1 MATPDLL
8 VDPPRLHAAVR
19 AFVDDV
25 VLPGVAEWDAADELP
40 DGVLDRLVG
49 LGLTGALV
57 SREHGGPGLGVADL
71 WPAWRTLSQGWI
83 SLTGAINPTNLA
95 TTLLVRHGTDAQRAR
110 WLPGIARGEVLA
122 SFSITEP
129 QAGSDLQRLETAA
142 RPVGGD
148 EAGGAGLVLDGDKRW
163 VAGGVSSDVVFL
175 MAEVQGADKPSCVIL
190 PATGRDSETWRVTE
204 IDKLGYRGVESAAYA
219 FDDHHAA
226 DAEVLG
232 DDLGAG
238 ARQMLDALDVGR
250 VNVACR
256 ALGVIDRALAC
267 AVDESTGRAIG
278 DGGLGGHT
286 HAPLRVG
293 ELLARR
299 AAVAALVEAAAR
311 AVDGRAGAA
320 RELSTAAKVV
330 ASDTA
335 VWAVDRAARLAAS
348 RSFAAGDE
356 LARLRRD
363 APQTQIGEGAN
374 DALLMALA
382 KPALDARR

>member
-1 MATPDLL
+1 MSIAERLEPDQ
-8 VDPPRLHAAVR
+8 LHASVR
-19 AFVDDV
+19 AFVDEV
-25 VLPGVAEWDAADELP
+25 VLPGVAGWDRADELP
-40 DGVLDRLVG
+40 DGVLARLVD

-57 SREHGGPGLGVADL
+57 PSRYGGAGLGVGDL
-71 WPAWRTLSQGWI
+71 WPAWRVLSQGWI

-95 TTLLVRHGTDAQRAR
+95 TTLLVRHGTEAQRER
-110 WLPGIARGEVLA
+110 WLPGIASGAILA

-129 QAGSDLQRLETAA
+129 QAGSDLQRIETGA
-142 RPVGGD
+142 RRADGG
-148 EAGGAGLVLDGDKRW
+148 GLVLDGDKRW

-175 MAEVQGADKPSCVIL
+175 MAAVDGDDKPSCVIL
-190 PATGRDSETWRVTE
+190 PAEGRDSPSWRLEE

-219 FDDHHAA
+219 FTGHHAPG
-226 DAEVLG
+226 AEVLG
-232 DDLGAG
+232 DEAGAG

-256 ALGVIDRALAC
+256 ALGIVDRALAC
-267 AVDESTGRAIG
+267 AVEECNGRAIG
-278 DGGLGGHT
+278 DGVLGDHT
-286 HAPLRVG
+286 HAQLRVG
-293 ELLARR
+293 ELVARR
-299 AAVAALVEAAAR
+299 AAVAALVESAAR
-311 AVDGRAGAA
+311 AVDAGDDTA

-382 KPALDARR
+382 KPALE